1 MYINRNIENVIV
13 ENSNK
18 YKILLV
24 TGPRNVGKT
33 TLLKY
38 LSNNYIRNYV
48 SLEDLAIR
56 SLALTD
62 PALFLQKYT
71 PPILIDEIQY
81 APQLLNY
88 IKMYVDA
95 QDNNGTIWLTSSVTL
110 SSIKDITESLGD
122 RVSVLTLYG
131 LDLSEIANT
140 TGCGCFLPKFERL
153 LSRSKAANRYSLKE
167 IYKLIWQGSMPSIY
181 NDSCNEWQSYYASY
195 VQDLLQYDVMKQL
208 QVNDEMIFFTFLRAA
223 AGQTG
228 RIVNYAELAKA
239 AEISAPTA
247 KQWVK
252 ILEDIGIIYMLQPF
266 MPPGSK
272 YVVKAPKLYFCDTGL
287 AAYLTSWNN
296 ADALESGAMSEEF
309 LSTWV
314 VMEIYKSYS
323 NKGKIPPIYYLRN
336 FNGKE
341 INLVI
346 YEDGTAYPLMI
357 KKGSSPNKIIKTFA
371 ILDPVAKDAKLTVGE
386 GGIIC
391 FSDEVLPAAEN
402 INYIPVW
409 MV

>member
-1 MYINRNIENVIV
+1 MYINRNIEETIHRI
-13 ENSNK
+13 SNK
-18 YKILLV
+18 FKVLLL
-24 TGPRNVGKT
+24 TGPRQVGKT
-33 TLLKY
+33 TVLKHFITS
-38 LSNNYIRNYV
+38 SNRTYVTLDDLMVRN
-48 SLEDLAIR
+48 LAI
-56 SLALTD
+56 TD
-62 PALFLQKYT
+62 PALFLQKYI

-81 APQLLNY
+81 APQLLEY
-88 IKMYVDA
+88 IKMNVDS
-95 QDNNGTIWLTSSVTL
+95 QDKNGTIWLTCSVTVP
-110 SSIKDITESLGD
+110 SIKSIGEILGD
-122 RVSVLTLYG
+122 RVGILTLYG
-131 LDLSEIANT
+131 LELNEIAKAT
-140 TGCGCFLPKFERL
+140 DSGCFLPKLEHL
-153 LSRSKAANRYSLKE
+153 LSRSKAADRYSLKE

-181 NDSCNEWQSYYASY
+181 NDSCKEWQNYYASY
-195 VQDLLQYDVMKQL
+195 VQNLLQYDVMNQL

-252 ILEDIGIIYMLQPF
+252 ILEDIGIIFMLQPF

-341 INLVI
+341 INLII
-346 YEDGTAYPLMI
+346 YEDGIAYPIMI
-357 KKGSSPNKIIKTFA
+357 KKGSCPNKIIKTFA
-371 ILDPVAKDAKLTVGE
+371 ILDPVAKDAKLTIGE

>member
-1 MYINRNIENVIV
+1 MYINRNIEKVIEKLTKSCKV
-13 ENSNK
+13 
-18 YKILLV
+18 IFLA
-24 TGPRNVGKT
+24 GPRQVGKT
-33 TLLKY
+33 TIFKHLMTN
-38 LSNNYIRNYV
+38 SNRTYVTLNDLIIRNF
-48 SLEDLAIR
+48 AI
-56 SLALTD
+56 TD

-71 PPILIDEIQY
+71 PPIMIDEIQY

-95 QDNNGTIWLTSSVTL
+95 QDRNGTIWLTSSVTL
-110 SSIKDITESLGD
+110 PSIANITESLGD
-122 RVSVLTLYG
+122 RVGVLTLYG
-131 LDLSEIANT
+131 LELNEITNT
-140 TGCGCFLPKFERL
+140 MYSGSFLPKFEYL
-153 LSRSKAANRYSLKE
+153 LSRSKAANRYTLKE

-195 VQDLLQYDVMKQL
+195 IQNLLQYDVMKQL
-208 QVNDEMIFFTFLRAA
+208 QVNDEMIFFSFLRAA

-272 YVVKAPKLYFCDTGL
+272 YVVKTPKLYFCDTGL

-341 INLVI
+341 INLII
-346 YEDGTAYPLMI
+346 YEDGIAYPIMI
-357 KKGSSPNKIIKTFA
+357 KKGSCPNKIIKTFA
-371 ILDPVAKDAKLTVGE
+371 ILDPVAKDAKLTIGE

>member
-1 MYINRNIENVIV
+1 MYITRNV
-13 ENSNK
+13 EKTINK
-18 YKILLV
+18 ISDKFKVLLV
-24 TGPRNVGKT
+24 TGPREVGKT
-33 TLLKY
+33 TILKH
-38 LSNNYIRNYV
+38 LMNSSNRAYVTLDDLMVRN
-48 SLEDLAIR
+48 LAI
-56 SLALTD
+56 TD

-88 IKMYVDA
+88 IKMYVDT
-95 QDNNGTIWLTSSVTL
+95 QDMNGTIWLTSSVIL
-110 SSIKDITESLGD
+110 PFIANVTESLGD
-122 RVSVLTLYG
+122 RVGVLTLYG
-131 LDLSEIANT
+131 LELSEISNT
-140 TGCGCFLPKFERL
+140 IKSGCFLPKFEYL
-153 LSRSKAANRYSLKE
+153 LSQSKAANRYSLKE

-181 NDSCNEWQSYYASY
+181 NDSCNGWQSYYASY
-195 VQDLLQYDVMKQL
+195 VQNLLQYDVMKQL

-341 INLVI
+341 INLII
-346 YEDGTAYPLMI
+346 YVDGIAYPIMI
-357 KKGSSPNKIIKTFA
+357 KKGSCPNKIIKTFA
-371 ILDPVAKDAKLTVGE
+371 ILDPVAKDAKLTIGE